1 MMSSKK
7 NKARRE
13 ERIQELEVKKRSGL
27 LQVVAAIVI
36 MVVLIIVKT
45 TFSTMGAEW
54 ANSQIANMSIFI
66 CAIVAAGF
74 AGAGSRRW
82 SRARKELDALTAGRR

>member
-1 MMSSKK
+1 MSSKK

-54 ANSQIANMSIFI
+54 ANANMVIFI